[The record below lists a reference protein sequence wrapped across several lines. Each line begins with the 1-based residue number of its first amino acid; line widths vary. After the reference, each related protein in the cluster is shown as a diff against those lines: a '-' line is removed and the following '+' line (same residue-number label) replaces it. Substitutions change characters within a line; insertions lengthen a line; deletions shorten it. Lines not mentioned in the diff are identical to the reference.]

1 MNATPKT
8 IDEFLEAADLA
19 QGSVPIV
26 MKASLLAEIEQ
37 LERRIE
43 QIQNADVDDERLAG
57 NPEGDAADLA
67 DRIRALEAE
76 ANEWTLDL
84 RLTAVP
90 RKRWTTAVAKYTTQN
105 DDGAEKLDLDGL
117 MEDLFPDSLTSPE
130 MTEVQRTEFL
140 TKRSEGQW
148 EKIINKLWDLN
159 RGGITVGKSE
169 RASMVRR
176 TKSEKPGPDAQ

>member
-1 MNATPKT
+1 MNVKPKT

-37 LERRIE
+37 LEQRIQ
-43 QIQNADVDDERLAG
+43 QIQNAVADDQRLAG
-57 NPEGDAADLA
+57 SAKEDAADLA
-67 DRIRALEAE
+67 DRICELQAE
-76 ANEWTLDL
+76 AAEWTLDL
-84 RLTAVP
+84 RLSAVP
-90 RKRWTTAVAKYTTQN
+90 RLRWTTAVAKYTTQN
-105 DDGAEKLDLDGL
+105 EDGIEKLNLNGL
-117 MEDLFPDSLTSPE
+117 MQDLFPDSLVSPE

-148 EKIINKLWDLN
+148 EQIITKLWDLN

-169 RASMVRR
+169 TASQVRR
-176 TKSEKPGPDAQ
+176 TKSGKPGPDGL